1 MPSSSH
7 LEHDDHTDADDFAR
21 RYETLGN
28 RDEVMQPS
36 AGARRRRTIEDC
48 VREIEEQRRLGIE
61 VICRP
66 TWEGIR
72 QAHEE
77 AGVQMTKG

>member
-1 MPSSSH
+1 MPPSSH
-7 LEHDDHTDADDFAR
+7 PEHNEYPDADDFAR
-21 RYETLGN
+21 RYETLGD
-28 RDEVMQPS
+28 RDEVVQPS
-36 AGARRRRTIEDC
+36 AGARHRRTIEDC
-48 VREIEEQRRLGIE
+48 VRETEEQRRLGIE
-61 VICRP
+61 VICHP